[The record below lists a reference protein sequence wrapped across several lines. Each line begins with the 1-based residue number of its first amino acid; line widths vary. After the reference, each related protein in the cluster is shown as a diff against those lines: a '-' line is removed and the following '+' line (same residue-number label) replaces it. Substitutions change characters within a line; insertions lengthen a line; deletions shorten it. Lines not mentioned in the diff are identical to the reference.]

1 MGHKFDP
8 GQMAKLDSPARRK
21 LLPPEATVAKL
32 GITPGSVVA
41 DIGCGTGYFTF
52 PLSWAAGRE
61 GLVLGI
67 DISEEMLNEA
77 RRRLAQEREKG
88 APDNVRFLLSRE
100 NQLPLEDRQA
110 DVVFLSTV
118 LHELEQPEVF
128 FREIHRILD
137 NQGKVMVVEW
147 KKAAMEMG
155 PPEKER
161 LSAEEASGMLEACGF
176 ITQAV
181 LDLGEA
187 HYGIIATMDKGGSQN
202 ERKSGA

>member
-8 GQMAKLDSPARRK
+8 AQMVKLDSQARRK
-21 LLPPEATVAKL
+21 LLPPEATIAKL

-52 PLSWAAGRE
+52 PLSWTVGRE

-100 NQLPLEDRQA
+100 NELPLEGQQV

-118 LHELEQPEVF
+118 LHELAQPEVF
-128 FREIHRILD
+128 FREIHRILS

-161 LSAEEASGMLEACGF
+161 LSAEEASRLLEASGF

-187 HYGIIATMDKGGSQN
+187 HYGIIATMDKGGSEN
-202 ERKSGA
+202 E